1 MSSLDPQSYL
11 GGHSWAE
18 LTREKRHFCEVLAA
32 QARSD
37 PLALVRRLKQL
48 APGRLDLLEGG
59 DAEAWDA
66 AADVHL
72 YRDLLWHQGREGR
85 PPRFSPQRAFD
96 ACLFGARDL
105 VIIEAVLDQ
114 SFDVVSANVARE
126 DRKRLPDLLGE
137 ACPRIWLCA
146 VAPAARL
153 ENGGAQAAA
162 AFADVAISWREL
174 YRLYGEPRLLQADL
188 MGLEAQRLLASPRLE
203 GRG

>member
-1 MSSLDPQSYL
+1 MSSLESKRYL
-11 GGHSWAE
+11 GGRSWAE

-32 QARSD
+32 QARRN

-48 APGRLDLLEGG
+48 APGRLDLLESG
-59 DAEAWDA
+59 DPGTWDA
-66 AADVHL
+66 AADVYL
-72 YRDLLWHQGREGR
+72 YRDVLWHQGREGR

-96 ACLFGARDL
+96 ACLFGTRDL
-105 VIIEAVLDQ
+105 VIIEAALDQ
-114 SFDVVSANVARE
+114 PFDVVSANVARE

-146 VAPAARL
+146 VAPAAHL
-153 ENGGAQAAA
+153 ERGGAQAAA

-174 YRLYGEPRLLQADL
+174 NNLYGEPRLLQADR
-188 MGLEAQRLLASPRLE
+188 MYLEAQRLLAPPRLE